1 MTTAEIV
8 KRARTNKN
16 WTMKQL
22 SEKFGVSLP
31 TIWNIENERNTP
43 SMDTMLA
50 LMRAMDYDIVFKPRY
65 KGGYFD
71 E

>member
-16 WTMKQL
+16 WTMKRL
-22 SEKFGVSLP
+22 SEKSGVSLP

-65 KGGYFD
+65 KGGYLD